1 MRRLACV
8 TTFGLGAIFASA
20 LAPICVHA
28 GVLHRALRG
37 ARLST
42 DIVSESA
49 MTALA
54 HNGTETP
61 LNRRMDVAVITL
73 ERPVLPPTMQG
84 RALLGLDFQHAG
96 VKLID
101 ANDGV
106 STWAANPQDHFSMAL
121 TREIFVGAHL
131 AYPLALAALPM
142 GTRLFAGAG
151 ALRTE
156 LYDRAVIGPALR
168 NRDRVME
175 GWRLSAG
182 ADAPMG
188 PGHLRLEY
196 RLSRSS
202 DTAPGEAAAL
212 ASSARDRL
220 MLSYSANF

>member
-1 MRRLACV
+1 MRHLAYAAACG
-8 TTFGLGAIFASA
+8 FAMAALIAPAHGWAGIF
-20 LAPICVHA
+20 H
-28 GVLHRALRG
+28 G

-42 DIVSESA
+42 DIISETA

-54 HNGTETP
+54 HDGTETP
-61 LNRRMDVAVITL
+61 LNRRMDVAIVTL
-73 ERPVLPPTMQG
+73 ERPVLAPTMQG

-96 VKLID
+96 AKLID
-101 ANDGV
+101 AHDGI
-106 STWAANPQDHFSMAL
+106 STWAANPQDHLSLAL
-121 TREIFVGAHL
+121 MREIFVGAHL

-151 ALRTE
+151 ALRTQ
-156 LYDRAVIGPALR
+156 LYDRAAIGPALR
-168 NRDRVME
+168 ERERVMD

>member
-8 TTFGLGAIFASA
+8 ATSGLAALLAFGW
-20 LAPICVHA
+20 APLCAQA
-28 GVLHRALRG
+28 GILHQALRG
-37 ARLST
+37 AHLST

-73 ERPVLPPTMQG
+73 ERPVLHPTLQG

-96 VKLID
+96 IKVID
-101 ANDGV
+101 AND
-106 STWAANPQDHFSMAL
+106 WADNPQDHFSLSL

-151 ALRTE
+151 ALRTQ

-168 NRDRVME
+168 NRDRMME

-196 RLSRSS
+196 RLARSS
-202 DTAPGEAAAL
+202 DTAPGEVAAL

>member
-1 MRRLACV
+1 MRRLACAA
-8 TTFGLGAIFASA
+8 TFGLVAMLACG
-20 LAPICVHA
+20 LAPVCVHA
-28 GVLHRALRG
+28 GILHRALHG

-42 DIVSESA
+42 DIISETA

-54 HNGTETP
+54 HDGTETP

-101 ANDGV
+101 ANDGANN
-106 STWAANPQDHFSMAL
+106 WAGNPQDHFSMAL

-196 RLSRSS
+196 RLARSS

-212 ASSARDRL
+212 AGSARDRL

>member
-1 MRRLACV
+1 MRRLAGV
-8 TTFGLGAIFASA
+8 ATFGLGAL
-20 LAPICVHA
+20 LAWGLMPMCAHA
-28 GVLHRALRG
+28 GLLHRALRG
-37 ARLST
+37 AHLST
-42 DIVSESA
+42 DIISETA

-61 LNRRMDVAVITL
+61 LNRRMDVAVVTL
-73 ERPVLPPTMQG
+73 ERPVLPATMQG
-84 RALLGLDFQHAG
+84 RALLGVDFQHAR

-106 STWAANPQDHFSMAL
+106 STWAANPQDHFSLSL

-168 NRDRVME
+168 NRDRVMD

-188 PGHLRLEY
+188 SGHLRLEY

-220 MLSYSANF
+220 MLSYNANF